1 MSDESRRLTQLRTL
15 SCAKSHQRGVYIT
28 ERKWRRQYIYAVHS
42 INTFQKYQFF
52 SEGSAN
58 DLEAKPAGIVARRV
72 FTGLQLWL
80 VIFCI
85 AVFLIKLDAFLL
97 RQVPTWSEPLS
108 ERCGTT
114 HAKMNSARQKI
125 SIHFKTDMLGFTRRL
140 RAHSTLSDKLASL
153 LMNKF

>member
-1 MSDESRRLTQLRTL
+1 MTN
-15 SCAKSHQRGVYIT
+15 YF
-28 ERKWRRQYIYAVHS
+28 Y
-42 INTFQKYQFF
+42 
-52 SEGSAN
+52 
-58 DLEAKPAGIVARRV
+58 
-72 FTGLQLWL
+72 
-80 VIFCI
+80 I

-125 SIHFKTDMLGFTRRL
+125 SIHLKTDMLGFTRKL